1 MAATGIP
8 MMTRRGFTFLA
19 AALCGSAVAG
29 ARPTAAAAPQSF
41 RFAAIEGGQIDL
53 AEFAGRPVLVVN
65 TASRC
70 GFTPQYDGLQ
80 DLWEKYRD
88 QGLVVIAVPSND
100 FGSQELDSSEA
111 IKEFCTVSFAIDF
124 PMTERVSVKGK
135 TAHPF
140 YQWAAGE
147 AGLVGRPRW
156 NFHKFL
162 IGPDGQLI
170 DWFSSATSPQSDRII
185 KAIEAHLPN
194 AASHALS
201 AKG

>member
-70 GFTPQYDGLQ
+70 GFTGQYDDMQALY
-80 DLWEKYRD
+80 DRYRD
-88 QGLVVIAVPSND
+88 RGLVVLAVPSND
-100 FGSQELDSSEA
+100 FRQELADNEA
-111 IKEFCTVSFAIDF
+111 VREFCDVNFGLDL
-124 PMTERVSVKGK
+124 PMTEITPVRGEG
-135 TAHPF
+135 AHPF
-140 YQWAAGE
+140 YRWLAAEHGF
-147 AGLVGRPRW
+147 RPSW
-156 NFHKFL
+156 NFSKVL
-162 IGPDGQLI
+162 IAPDGSYVNGWGPLTGPNSGTI
-170 DWFSSATSPQSDRII
+170 TR
-185 KAIEAHLPN
+185 AIEAL
-194 AASHALS
+194 L
-201 AKG
+201 G